1 MQQYGTNI
9 HNVAQWGEFNKQVLQ
24 PSETDRSN
32 AATNRLVDDMAKQL
46 ELQHN
51 DLRCSAMGWK
61 LWANEVLAKKTPHER
76 EHCQNNLPLDIT
88 QFFTTVA
95 TNEQQLLNQ
104 SRRAGSIG
112 LTLLENITADFKLVE
127 ESMASI
133 KESLKRKFDFMDQQ
147 MEYFKGM
154 LEREQRVVRAFQVSL
169 NAEETIASATH
180 ASNVTNQADTDH
192 S

>member
-1 MQQYGTNI
+1 
-9 HNVAQWGEFNKQVLQ
+9 
-24 PSETDRSN
+24 
-32 AATNRLVDDMAKQL
+32 
-46 ELQHN
+46 
-51 DLRCSAMGWK
+51 
-61 LWANEVLAKKTPHER
+61 
-76 EHCQNNLPLDIT
+76 
-88 QFFTTVA
+88 
-95 TNEQQLLNQ
+95 
-104 SRRAGSIG
+104 
-112 LTLLENITADFKLVE
+112 
-127 ESMASI
+127 MASI